1 MQESSQKAWHDCLFQ
16 NVCIEPCMSRGPFIP
31 ALVYS
36 PKIQLYSTVH
46 IYIFIL
52 EPNKARKRG
61 NIWLYGSSVLS
72 LWGEGGKPTSK
83 SAFYPLPFSI
93 LVILLYS
100 NFWLQMFCSLQRL
113 IALVKRRVA

>member
-1 MQESSQKAWHDCLFQ
+1 MPSFSSLKMQESSQKLVKHDCLFQ
-16 NVCIEPCMSRGPFIP
+16 NVCIEPCMSRGPSSLP
-31 ALVYS
+31 WCTALKYS
-36 PKIQLYSTVH
+36 YTVLYIW

-83 SAFYPLPFSI
+83 SAFYPLPFSTC
-93 LVILLYS
+93 YS
-100 NFWLQMFCSLQRL
+100 VVQQFLATNVL
-113 IALVKRRVA
+113 